1 MCVCLNLIL
10 YIWPWGLVC
19 QLHATTNRSSLRT
32 LAMLALVVVNQIA
45 QVTDCVRKR
54 VEDSA
59 PHACRTQI
67 LTATTTT
74 PTSDLAA
81 AFGL

>member
-1 MCVCLNLIL
+1 
-10 YIWPWGLVC
+10 
-19 QLHATTNRSSLRT
+19 
-32 LAMLALVVVNQIA
+32 MLALVVVNQIA